1 MKNEMN
7 NMANTAFQTNAA
19 YATLNEQSQNAADR
33 HSHELLTNM
42 AAVNRITTVHNPQVD
57 QLCKDYLNNLIN
69 DTTFQQ
75 RFNSIVAADTN
86 IQNALN
92 GQNITHIGT
101 NILLQLK
108 EQKAL
113 KALIEA
119 LDRELAQ
126 YIATSNDVNMNNMQ
140 DYVEHYIKDY
150 QRLPAFKATFEQFVK

>member
-1 MKNEMN
+1 MMKNEMN

-33 HSHELLTNM
+33 HGHELLTNM
-42 AAVNRITTVHNPQVD
+42 AAVNRITTVQNPQVD
-57 QLCKDYLNNLIN
+57 QLCKDYLNGRET
-69 DTTFQQ
+69 DATFQTK
-75 RFNSIVAADTN
+75 FNAIVASDTN

-113 KALIEA
+113 NVLINT
-119 LDRELAQ
+119 LD
-126 YIATSNDVNMNNMQ
+126 
-140 DYVEHYIKDY
+140 
-150 QRLPAFKATFEQFVK
+150 